1 MKWLIVLDFLDNIR
15 VLECPAKLVRHLSR
29 HSIGISFIFS
39 IPSPYHSWLTPLSSM
54 LTDMLTHICIS
65 HCLLIDYKASIILL
79 PIPSFWLIS
88 AYHSLLIDLLTDH
101 PPCLLISLLIPY
113 SYMLIPLLTDC
124 LQTPYCSLTNPLQI
138 LLTPLLSVFEILC
151 FPHVYKAPWSS
162 EEPRWNPLL
171 NSTKLSLSKLVSLS
185 LPLFFESCRLQ
196 CKSKGFSI
204 QVNPSLLLLKYFPR
218 LRRSLGSPSTSF

>member
-15 VLECPAKLVRHLSR
+15 VLECPAKLVWHLSR

-54 LTDMLTHICIS
+54 LTDMLTHICLS
-65 HCLLIDYKASIILL
+65 HCLLIDYKAPIILL

-113 SYMLIPLLTDC
+113 SYMLIPLLTDW
-124 LQTPYCSLTNPLQI
+124 LQSPYCSLTNPPFFYKYC
-138 LLTPLLSVFEILC
+138 LLPPC
-151 FPHVYKAPWSS
+151 VYK
-162 EEPRWNPLL
+162 LL
-171 NSTKLSLSKLVSLS
+171 LAVCQCKQSVPCFKSVLKMSLS
-185 LPLFFESCRLQ
+185 LYCALSVCFCQPLS
-196 CKSKGFSI
+196 
-204 QVNPSLLLLKYFPR
+204 SLWVL
-218 LRRSLGSPSTSF
+218 